1 MKLSALS
8 AISFATFA
16 FVANTNA
23 GPAAVSG
30 GPAQPDTDGAVYA
43 PTTLQ
48 TTSGLSPGASA
59 NNTAASSSNANG
71 GGVNSTAPA
80 SNSNAS
86 TGVGSSNSGHS
97 GFDNGSST
105 GTAVN
110 PHSAVELKK
119 EKVAEISQES
129 LAAKTA
135 KTREKK
141 SELSKKFDSSL
152 LDQAVDITAPQ
163 AISKSG
169 LEKANE
175 ANSETK
181 KPAGERK
188 PDGQPNDHRPT
199 NGDASRDDR

>member
-48 TTSGLSPGASA
+48 TTSGLSPGANA
-59 NNTAASSSNANG
+59 NNTAASSSSA
-71 GGVNSTAPA
+71 GGVATSTAPA
-80 SNSNAS
+80 SSS
-86 TGVGSSNSGHS
+86 TAATAEANPNPGHS

-129 LAAKTA
+129 LAAETA

-163 AISKSG
+163 AIPKSG
-169 LEKANE
+169 VEKANE

-181 KPAGERK
+181 KSAGERK
-188 PDGQPNDHRPT
+188 PDGHRPT